1 MKMTLKEILSTKG
14 SSEAPKIIELQSIKA
29 LPPFPQAHLLD
40 LCLKPPFPVWSPC
53 LTAEKNKGHVTSGS
67 ICPADR
73 RSWERLSSTRAGLG
87 RTEAKQAFWETRQA
101 ASLTPSFR
109 TALAASKRKFWNQ
122 TRPLCL
128 FGWEQLETNPRLVNL
143 RKQANLETVLYSQA
157 FSVAWWYQIT
167 YHHQLMTSADALD
180 LPVCLL

>member
-1 MKMTLKEILSTKG
+1 MRPFTLMKMTLKEILSTKG

-87 RTEAKQAFWETRQA
+87 RTQAKEAFWETRQA
-101 ASLTPSFR
+101 ASLTPSF
-109 TALAASKRKFWNQ
+109 AARGQPWQPQKESSGIKPDPCACSAEN
-122 TRPLCL
+122 
-128 FGWEQLETNPRLVNL
+128 NL
-143 RKQANLETVLYSQA
+143 KQ
-157 FSVAWWYQIT
+157 I
-167 YHHQLMTSADALD
+167 LD
-180 LPVCLL
+180 QST